1 MEKLFRLTITE
12 LNPETKEPQK
22 THIDENYTSIA
33 VVAKC
38 EDGKAAEMIIND
50 NLLSI
55 AGKLASSRKLATAV
69 RLAKTLMDI
78 KQGEAQNSEDALIRA
93 IMEG

>member
-1 MEKLFRLTITE
+1 MEKLFRMTITE
-12 LNPETKEPQK
+12 LDPETKEPQK

-38 EDGKAAEMIIND
+38 EDGKAAEIIIND
-50 NLLSI
+50 NILSI
-55 AGKLASSRKLATAV
+55 ATKLASCKKLSSAV

-78 KQGEAQNSEDALIRA
+78 KQGDAQNSEDALIRA